1 MANDAL
7 PLFPLNLV
15 LLPEEILPLHIFEPR
30 YKEMIGECWET
41 NCPFGI
47 VLAEEGEFRS
57 TGCLARII
65 EVTEEFQ
72 DGRMNI
78 LTQGGE
84 RFRVLNIHRK
94 RSYLTAEVEHFDDS
108 PEKSLSSE
116 LINNVITAT
125 RKMLKETEYFR
136 DEIWQDPKRLSFL
149 AGTVFKLSNRE
160 KQILLEFNS
169 ARERLK
175 FLTLILE
182 GQSDVL
188 QKKSALRNGRPRR

>member
-1 MANDAL
+1 
-7 PLFPLNLV
+7 LV

-47 VLAEEGEFRS
+47 VLAEEAGFRS
-57 TGCLARII
+57 TGCIARII

-78 LTQGGE
+78 LAQGGG
-84 RFRVLNIHRK
+84 RFRVLDIHRNH
-94 RSYLTAEVEHFDDS
+94 SYLTAKVEHFDDS

-116 LINNVITAT
+116 LINKIISAT
-125 RKMLKETEYFR
+125 RNILRGAELFR

-149 AGTVFKLSNRE
+149 AGTVLKLSNRE
-160 KQILLEFNS
+160 KQILLEFDS

-175 FLTLILE
+175 FLTRILE

-188 QKKSALRNGRPRR
+188 QKKGALRNGQPRR